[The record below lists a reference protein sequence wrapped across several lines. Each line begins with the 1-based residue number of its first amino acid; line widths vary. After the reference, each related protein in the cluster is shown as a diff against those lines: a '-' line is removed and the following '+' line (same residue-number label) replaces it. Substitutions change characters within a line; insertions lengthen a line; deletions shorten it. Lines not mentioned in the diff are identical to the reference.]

1 MAQLSFSQDAT
12 SGLWIATA
20 TVNGDFNV
28 HVEREQSGYFGIDI
42 KTTNASNSNYV
53 NKHLAEQDL
62 VIDVDFHGAVYPK
75 YVRVVS
81 NTQPTAA
88 VSYIKEA

>member
-1 MAQLSFSQDAT
+1 MAQLNFSQDAT

-28 HVEREQSGYFGIDI
+28 HVEREQPGYFGIDV

-75 YVRVVS
+75 YVQIVS
-81 NTQPTAA
+81 NTQPKAA